1 MKKALFFMTAVMAAM
16 SLMAAPVDQAAAY
29 NKAKRFLTNGSSPG
43 MMMASN
49 AIEPVLVKAELSN
62 VKLNQPVYYIY
73 NTSTTFLVIAGDDR
87 AEEIL
92 MIGDAPLDVNRI
104 PDGLQYLLDCYKEQ
118 IMFLQERPG
127 LVVDRVQKNATP
139 SLRATTYGPLLTC
152 IWDQYAPFNNLCK
165 FTYNGTT
172 YTCLTGCPATSAAQV
187 LYFWK
192 HPTTAVPAIASYTST
207 LDIAKNQSVSYT
219 YPALPSTTFDW
230 ANMRDSYLSNYTTAQ
245 ADAVAKL
252 MRYVGQ
258 AVKMMYGTAAAG
270 GSGIYTNETQKVVNM
285 FKDFGYKSTCQVIYK
300 SSYNETNWANKII
313 TELAAGRPVVY
324 NGVDPSDGGHAF
336 NVDGYRD
343 SDGKF
348 HVNFGWSGDGNAW
361 YAMNAF
367 SYAGSTFSQSQQ
379 AVIGIDPEDPIPY
392 MTATPTSVEI
402 STYPGETATKTF
414 VLKGRYLT
422 GNVSLSVSGSK
433 FSISPTAVT
442 AAEALNGATITV
454 TYNSSEVG
462 TDTGVITATSAGAEN
477 LTVELTGTTV
487 TKPVLKATP
496 ASLNFSTSVG
506 SSQRKTV
513 YIKGTAITSNVT
525 LSVSGAGYS
534 IDVTAMTAATAMS
547 GKSVAVTFNPTEA
560 GSYPGSITVKSA
572 GAVDLVIP
580 LNGTANDNTPL
591 ITVNPTSLSF
601 SSLTGETVTKTFTV
615 NGANLTGDLTLTLND
630 ANSVYSVN
638 KTSITAAQATSGTTV
653 TVTYAPNAAGTHNAT
668 VTVSGGGAASQ
679 TVSLNGTATE
689 PVRTI
694 TATPSS
700 LTFNNLVGETA
711 TQTFNVT
718 GENLTGNLTL
728 ALNDANGVYG
738 IEPATITKAE
748 ATAGKTV
755 TVTYAPTV
763 FGNHNATIT
772 ISGGSANPV
781 TVTLAGQA
789 NLIKYAPVML
799 EPNDLYVAI
808 DRFRAEWTDNTPA
821 ANVASYTLE
830 VNAKP
835 TEPEYV
841 EVATAD
847 FTNIEAVSSGTNLT
861 NVASTASQYLPE
873 GWGAENYLY
882 INDGFVISGAVKST
896 GWWSTTT
903 YGSIVSPTLDLT
915 GYDKVTVV
923 AKVKSYYPSNYGT
936 AEIRIYTS
944 AGSQDYTLGSSDDDP
959 YQEITVVLNCA
970 SSDKVY
976 IQGRANYFALE
987 SVHVYAGDIT
997 QSKGMLK
1004 ATETGGTNYR
1014 LIEGITPD
1022 KFYTVKDLA
1031 EGGTFLYKV
1040 KALYIDGTES
1050 DWSNEQEV
1058 TLHENEHP
1066 YRQGDVNHDDVVD
1079 VNDVTMLIA
1088 FILGSDNGICP
1099 ICANV
1104 NNDDAVDV
1112 SDVTAI
1118 INIILGNPASFNVA
1132 KPVKK
1137 YLLLD

>member
-1 MKKALFFMTAVMAAM
+1 MTAVMAAM

-29 NKAKRFLTNGSSPG
+29 NKAKSFLSNELSQGK
-43 MMMASN
+43 MMASD
-49 AIEPVLVKAELSN
+49 AIEPVLVKAELGN

-127 LVVDRVQKNATP
+127 LVVDRVQKSTTP

-152 IWDQYAPFNNLCK
+152 NWDQETPYNNLCK

-192 HPTTAVPAIASYTST
+192 HPTTAVPAMSSYTST
-207 LDIAKNQSVSYT
+207 LDIAENQSVNFT
-219 YPALPSTTFDW
+219 YPALQSTTFDW
-230 ANMRDSYLSNYTTAQ
+230 ANMRDSYKVGYTTAQ
-245 ADAVAKL
+245 ATAVATL

-258 AVKMMYGTAAAG
+258 KVQMRYGTKAAG
-270 GSGIYTNETQKVVNM
+270 GSGIYTTETQRVVNM
-285 FKDFGYKSTCQVIYK
+285 FKAFGYQSSCQVIYK
-300 SSYNETNWANKII
+300 TSSAYYNNETKWINKII
-313 TELAAGRPVVY
+313 DELAAGRPVVY
-324 NGVDPSDGGHAF
+324 NGVSSTAGGHAF

-343 SDGKF
+343 SDSKF
-348 HVNFGWSGDGNAW
+348 HVNFGWSGDGNGW

-367 SYAGSTFSQSQQ
+367 TVSGYTFNQDQQ
-379 AVIGIDPEDPIPY
+379 AVIGIVPEDPVPY
-392 MTATPTSVEI
+392 LTATPASVEI
-402 STYPGETATKTF
+402 TGYPGETATKTF
-414 VLKGRYLT
+414 VLQGRYLT

-433 FSISPTAVT
+433 FSVSPTTVT
-442 AAEALNGATITV
+442 AEQALNGATITV
-454 TYNSSEVG
+454 TYSSSELG

-506 SSQRKTV
+506 STQRKTV
-513 YIKGTAITSNVT
+513 YIKGTNLSDNVT
-525 LSVSGAGYS
+525 LSVSGTGYS
-534 IDVTAMTAATAMS
+534 IDVTTMTMAIATS
-547 GKSVAVTFNPTEA
+547 GKTVAVTFNPTEV
-560 GSYPGSITVKSA
+560 GSYPGSITVKST
-572 GAVDLVIP
+572 GAADLIIP
-580 LNGTANDNTPL
+580 LNGTANDDTPL
-591 ITVNPTSLSF
+591 INVNPTSLSF
-601 SSLTGETVTKTFTV
+601 SSLTEETVTKEFTI
-615 NGANLTGDLTLTLND
+615 NGANLSGDLTLTLND
-630 ANSVYSVN
+630 ANHVFSLDETVFADDDVENGVSV
-638 KTSITAAQATSGTTV
+638 A
-653 TVTYAPNAAGTHNAT
+653 VTYAPTAAGTHNAT
-668 VTVSGGGAASQ
+668 VTVSGGGAPSK
-679 TVSLNGTATE
+679 TVSLSGTATE

-718 GENLTGNLTL
+718 GENLKGNLTL
-728 ALNDANGVYG
+728 ALNDDNGVYS

-835 TEPEYV
+835 TQPQVALLDTTDWTANNSIPAGWTQSNLKYWSSTSSCYLSNGGYV
-841 EVATAD
+841 Q
-847 FTNIEAVSSGTNLT
+847 S
-861 NVASTASQYLPE
+861 
-873 GWGAENYLY
+873 
-882 INDGFVISGAVKST
+882 K
-896 GWWSTTT
+896 T
-903 YGSIVSPTLDLT
+903 YDLT
-915 GYDKVTVV
+915 GYDKVTVMV
-923 AKVKSYYPSNYGT
+923 YSSPYNSGNTLTVETSVDSETQSVPANSSF
-936 AEIRIYTS
+936 AWYTF
-944 AGSQDYTLGSSDDDP
+944 
-959 YQEITVVLNCA
+959 VLDCA
-970 SSDKVY
+970 SSDYVKLSSNGMPDLRY
-976 IQGRANYFALE
+976 MR
-987 SVHVYAGDIT
+987 VYAGDLTAT
-997 QSKGMLK
+997 QLK
-1004 ATETGGTNYR
+1004 FSETGGTNYR

-1118 INIILGNPASFNVA
+1118 INIILGNTVSFNVA
-1132 KPVKK
+1132 KPVKN